1 MSGLIADEAIR
12 TVRERAS
19 LSEFVAEVVSLKR
32 RGASGLG
39 LCPFHSEK
47 TPSFNVNEERGF
59 FHCFGCGEHGDVF
72 TFLMKTQALSFPE
85 AVQQVADRV
94 GVELPRELGGGAR
107 PPTAGLVE
115 AHVLAADFY
124 RAALRGPAGT
134 GARAYLAER
143 GVTDASVERFGLGYA
158 PAAGDVLAR
167 HLRARGIGREVA
179 LETGLVLPR
188 DRGGEFDRFRDRI
201 MFPIADGSGRVC
213 AFGGRIL
220 PGATRPGDPPPK
232 YLNSPESPIFR
243 KGRVVYGLPL
253 AREAIRRRERVVVVE
268 GYLDVI
274 ALAQAGVEEV
284 VAPLGTAL
292 TIDQLRVLRRFS
304 DRVIAC
310 FDGDDAGRRAAARA
324 FPIFVDAGLWG
335 YGVFLPAG
343 DDPDTFVRTHG
354 PAAAERA
361 LGAAVPLVDAFVRDL
376 AGPRADAVGRHADA
390 ARDVL
395 RVLKRLD
402 DPLEREPLIRL
413 AAHHLGVREETL
425 MSAGAP
431 TTSEPVRSAST
442 TRHAAGAEA
451 LLIELM
457 AMDRSLTG
465 LLAGG
470 DLLADFEEPAWRQAA
485 ERLLEARDDEAHRAA
500 VETLPPDLR
509 DRVARRLVGE
519 ADDSTQREHMFADCM
534 ARIASRGRFRRL
546 RELTLALQDA
556 EGRGDVASATETKR
570 QIRQLNDLLSEQ
582 ARR

>member
-1 MSGLIADEAIR
+1 MSGLIAEDAIR

-19 LSEFVAEVVSLKR
+19 LSEFVSEVVSLKR
-32 RGASGLG
+32 RGQTALG

-72 TFLMKTQALSFPE
+72 TFLMKTQALTFPE

-107 PPTAGLVE
+107 PQTAGLVE
-115 AHVLAADFY
+115 AHAAAADFY
-124 RAALRGPAGT
+124 RAALRGAAGT
-134 GARAYLAER
+134 RARAYLAER
-143 GVTDASVERFGLGYA
+143 AITDASVERFGLGYA
-158 PAAGDVLAR
+158 QPDGDALAR
-167 HLRARGIGREVA
+167 HLRARGISRELA

-188 DRGGEFDRFRDRI
+188 DRGGEYDRFRDRV

-220 PGATRPGDPPPK
+220 PGTTRPGDPPPK

-243 KGRVVYGLPL
+243 KGRVVYGLAL
-253 AREAIRRRERVVVVE
+253 AREAIRRRERVIVVE

-274 ALAQAGVEEV
+274 ALAQAGIEEV

-292 TIDQLRVLRRFS
+292 TVDQLRVLRRFS
-304 DRVIAC
+304 DRIIAC
-310 FDGDDAGRRAAARA
+310 FDGDDAGRRAAARS
-324 FPIFVDAGLWG
+324 FPLFVDAGLWG
-335 YGVFLPAG
+335 YGVFLPPG
-343 DDPDTFVRTHG
+343 DDPDTFVRTNG
-354 PAAAERA
+354 TDATERA

-376 AGPRADAVGRHADA
+376 AGPRADAVGRRTEA

-395 RVLKRLD
+395 RVLRRLD

-425 MSAGAP
+425 MAAGAP
-431 TTSEPVRSAST
+431 ATPEPVRSAPT

-451 LLIELM
+451 LLVELM
-457 AMDRSLTG
+457 ATDRTLTG
-465 LLAGG
+465 LLVGT

-485 ERLLEARDDEAHRAA
+485 ETLLAAHDDETHRAA
-500 VETLPPDLR
+500 VDILPPDLR

-519 ADDSTQREHMFADCM
+519 SAGPTECERMFADCM

-546 RELTLALQDA
+546 RELTLELQNA
-556 EGRGDVASATETKR
+556 EGRGDVATATEMKR
-570 QIRQLNDLLSEQ
+570 QIRHLNDILSEQ